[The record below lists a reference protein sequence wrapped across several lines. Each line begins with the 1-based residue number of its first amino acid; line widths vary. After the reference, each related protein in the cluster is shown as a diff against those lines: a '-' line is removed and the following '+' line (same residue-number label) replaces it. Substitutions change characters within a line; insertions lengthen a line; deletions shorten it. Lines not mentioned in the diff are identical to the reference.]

1 MSFANPVGSGG
12 PAAAAGAVNAGVPAP
27 GRRQGRRRT
36 RPSRIGFLLVTIG
49 LPLVL
54 YIGLVIWPFIQAVY
68 YSLTDWGGF
77 TSTMNFIGLDNY
89 RYIFDDGIFR
99 SAVRNNIVL
108 AIIVPLLT
116 VVLSFLLATMVTVGG
131 SSTGAVRGLKGSN
144 VYRIVSF
151 FPYTIPAIVIGV
163 IWAQIYD
170 PSKGMLNGVL
180 TQLPLVGDKFQS
192 FAWLGEVTTAM
203 PASVFVIIWGFIG
216 FYMVLFVAAIKSIPA
231 EMYDAARID
240 GAGRLR
246 TMWSVTLPMVRET
259 VQTAYVYLGVVALD
273 AFVYMAALN
282 PTGGPSNSTETI
294 SQDLYKTAFTEGHFG
309 RASAMGVVLAV
320 LTLAFAGIVFGVNW
334 LVARREK

>member
-1 MSFANPVGSGG
+1 MT
-12 PAAAAGAVNAGVPAP
+12 GVPVAAP
-27 GRRQGRRRT
+27 ATTPTRGGGRRV

-49 LPLVL
+49 LPLVIYL
-54 YIGLVIWPFIQAVY
+54 GLVIWPFIQAIY

-77 TSTMNFIGLDNY
+77 SASMNFIGLDNY
-89 RYIFDDGIFR
+89 SYIFSDDIFR
-99 SAVRNNIVL
+99 KTLRNNIIL
-108 AIIVPLLT
+108 AIVVPLLT
-116 VVLSFLLATMVTVGG
+116 VVLSFVLATMVTVGG
-131 SSTGAVRGLKGSN
+131 SNTGAVRGLKGSN

-163 IWAQIYD
+163 IWSQIYD

-180 TQLPLVGDKFQS
+180 THLPFGLGDHFNS
-192 FAWLGEVTTAM
+192 FAWLGNVTTAM
-203 PASVFVIIWGFIG
+203 PASIFVIIWGFVG

-231 EMYDAARID
+231 ELYDAARID

-246 TMWSVTLPMVRET
+246 SMWSVTLPMVRET
-259 VQTAYVYLGVVALD
+259 VQTAYIYLGVVALD

-282 PTGGPSNSTETI
+282 PTGGPNNSTYTI

-320 LTLAFAGIVFGVNW
+320 LTLAFAGIVFGVNR
-334 LVARREK
+334 LIAGRDS

>member
-1 MSFANPVGSGG
+1 MT
-12 PAAAAGAVNAGVPAP
+12 GVPVAAP
-27 GRRQGRRRT
+27 ATTPKRGGGRRV

-54 YIGLVIWPFIQAVY
+54 YIGLVIWPFIQAIY

-89 RYIFDDGIFR
+89 RYIFEDDIFK
-99 SAVRNNIVL
+99 SAVRNNIIL

-116 VVLSFLLATMVTVGG
+116 VVLSFMLATMVTVGG
-131 SSTGAVRGLKGSN
+131 SNTGSVRGLKGSN
-144 VYRIVSF
+144 AYRIVSF

-180 TQLPLVGDKFQS
+180 TKLPFGLGEHFES
-192 FAWLGEVTTAM
+192 FAWLGKVSTAM
-203 PASVFVIIWGFIG
+203 PASIFVIIWGFIG
-216 FYMVLFVAAIKSIPA
+216 FYMVLFVAAIKSIPS

-259 VQTAYVYLGVVALD
+259 VQTAYIYLGVVALD

-282 PTGGPSNSTETI
+282 PTGGPSNTTYTI

-320 LTLAFAGIVFGVNW
+320 LTLAFAGIVFGVNR
-334 LVARREK
+334 LVAGREK

>member
-1 MSFANPVGSGG
+1 MSFANPSGSGG

-27 GRRQGRRRT
+27 RRRGGRRT
-36 RPSRIGFLLVTIG
+36 SPSRIGFLLVTIG
-49 LPLVL
+49 LPLVV

-68 YSLTDWGGF
+68 YSLTDWSGF
-77 TSTMNFIGLDNY
+77 TSSMKFIGLDNY
-89 RYIFDDGIFR
+89 TYIFGDDIFR
-99 SAVRNNIVL
+99 QALRNNIIL
-108 AIIVPLLT
+108 AIVVPLVT
-116 VVLSFLLATMVTVGG
+116 VILSFLLATMVTVGG
-131 SSTGAVRGLKGSN
+131 SNTGAVRGLKGSN

-170 PSKGMLNGVL
+170 PSKGMLNGAL
-180 TQLPLVGDKFQS
+180 THLPLIGDNFTS
-192 FAWLGEVTTAM
+192 FAWLGEVKSAM
-203 PASVFVIIWGFIG
+203 PASIFVIIWGFVG

-231 EMYDAARID
+231 ELYDAARID

-282 PTGGPSNSTETI
+282 PTGGPSNSTYTI

-320 LTLAFAGIVFGVNW
+320 LTLAFSAIVFGVNR
-334 LVARREK
+334 LIAKREGA